1 MIQFARTAA
10 QTAEDARSL
19 ALDEARDQR
28 VRQADKLEQ
37 EVTQLRQNTAQ
48 PAPEEPQAGPEADQD
63 PESAPAPPAPLLPA
77 RLASVARQPA
87 MWFALLGWGVAVVLL
102 FRRRF
107 I

>member
-1 MIQFARTAA
+1 M
-10 QTAEDARSL
+10 

-48 PAPEEPQAGPEADQD
+48 PAPEAPQAGPEADQD
-63 PESAPAPPAPLLPA
+63 PESAPAPSLPA